1 MTVLSAQAIHQPVK
15 AAHPVRLLGTAIGA
29 LVLGLLVGAVIIV
42 VVATR
47 FFGFSVLTVSSG
59 SMAPAIEA
67 GDLIVVRPVAIDTV
81 DEGDVV
87 LFESGGDRIPTVH
100 RVIGINELELQVRDA
115 ATGET
120 AVYTDFRLVTQGD
133 ANDAPDNAEVTA
145 DRLQGE
151 VWFRIP
157 NAGALAGQGIA
168 LGFALALG
176 LTIAAWVIYEVAV
189 RVKDRRH
196 ANAS

>member
-1 MTVLSAQAIHQPVK
+1 MAVIGAQAPAS
-15 AAHPVRLLGTAIGA
+15 AAPANLGRVLGIGFGA
-29 LVLGLLVGAVIIV
+29 LALGLLAGAVVAV

-81 DEGDVV
+81 EEGDVV

-120 AVYTDFRLVTQGD
+120 AVYTDYRLITQGD

-145 DRLQGE
+145 ERLQGE
-151 VWFRIP
+151 VWFRVP

-176 LTIAAWVIYEVAV
+176 LAIAAWVIYEVSL
-189 RVKDRRH
+189 RVKDTHH
-196 ANAS
+196 ARAS